1 MNVVLTINTGLDDD
15 ITVQDLLKSL
25 LKDEL
30 EELFRRLGLSPTRVK
45 IRYDSA
51 LNVYRND
58 LVRSWLLEDDK
69 VKEKGGATWEN
80 LRDVLRDMDKIG
92 IADNIPT

>member
-1 MNVVLTINTGLDDD
+1 MKFLSTGLDDD
-15 ITVQDLLKSL
+15 ITVQDLLKFL
-25 LKDEL
+25 LKEEL
-30 EELFRRLGLSPTRVK
+30 KELFRRLGLSPTTVEN
-45 IRYDSA
+45 RYDSA

-69 VKEKGGATWEN
+69 VIENGGATWEN
-80 LRDVLRDMDKIG
+80 LRDVLRDMEKTG